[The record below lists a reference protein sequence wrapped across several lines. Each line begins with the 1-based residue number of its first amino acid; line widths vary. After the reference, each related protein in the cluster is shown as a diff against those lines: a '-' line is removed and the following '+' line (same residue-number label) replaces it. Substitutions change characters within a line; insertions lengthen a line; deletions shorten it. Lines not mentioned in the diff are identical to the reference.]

1 MLNSRLFIFLVIL
14 LCMSNVLGYGVNDTL
29 ETKVHDILDNN
40 RISINRGVSDGV
52 LKKTHVKFNSDD
64 KGYLARGVVIFSKE
78 NFSIVQLYRTIGYDS
93 FSRDDVYKMTSLKTS
108 FVAPHMRKYLRKNF
122 NDEYSSFVPRKSN
135 KSHEIN
141 SDLPRRTT
149 TRAVRKALGQ

>member
-1 MLNSRLFIFLVIL
+1 
-14 LCMSNVLGYGVNDTL
+14 MSNILGYGVNDTL

-78 NFSIVQLYRTIGYDS
+78 NFSIVQLYRIIGYDS
-93 FSRDDVYKMTSLKTS
+93 FSRNDVYKMTSLKTS

-122 NDEYSSFVPRKSN
+122 NDEYSEFVPGKSN
-135 KSHEIN
+135 KSYEIN